1 MKNLLLTFSLLLSYV
16 LAAQKSNT
24 IRYGNLL
31 EFKIPKKYELRTNT
45 KLNEDKDKILKKLDF
60 KGSKSQYVLQPIG
73 MNDLSET
80 NGLFSRI
87 LVKIEYGD
95 YDSNKKTS
103 EYSKEYLD
111 NIGKYFR
118 SALEETPNTQ
128 IIRTS
133 PVTKINFKNRNF
145 IDFEYISK
153 TNQDS
158 EILDRTLTFMD
169 KTYLIRFTISYRV
182 NEEEYWSND
191 IQEFLNSIIIKDS
204 KVIKKALPQKQKNI
218 PKKKLTPLQLRAL
231 QESQNPNEAT
241 TRSMQVTNK

>member
-1 MKNLLLTFSLLLSYV
+1 MNNLLLTFALLLSYV

-95 YDSNKKTS
+95 YDSNKKTR

-158 EILDRTLTFMD
+158 AILDRTLTFMD

-182 NEEEYWSND
+182 NEEEYWNND
-191 IQEFLNSIIIKDS
+191 IQEFLNSIIIKD
-204 KVIKKALPQKQKNI
+204 KVLKKVLPQKQLKVQ
-218 PKKKLTPLQLRAL
+218 KKKLTPMQLKVL
-231 QESQNPNEAT
+231 EDSKNPGNDASI
-241 TRSMQVTNK
+241 RSMQGIK